1 MVSSG
6 PERPPVDGDL
16 RRDRIAIEVRP
27 EPTVDELDALIAA
40 LALWG
45 PKAPLEPRAPTS
57 RWAMAGRLDA
67 HAGLNRR
74 GRHGR
79 ERAGPGRGE

>member
-1 MVSSG
+1 MARGG
-6 PERPPVDGDL
+6 PERPLVDGDL

-27 EPTVDELDALIAA
+27 EPTGDELDALIAA
-40 LALWG
+40 LALRS
-45 PKAPLEPRAPTS
+45 AETPLEPRSPTS

-79 ERAGPGRGE
+79 ERGGPGRGG